1 VVLLLL
7 VLLAESVE
15 EKVED
20 ALGVPVPVV
29 EVVAGTDS
37 VAEVVVVWEE
47 EVPVVVVWEVCCR
60 VGSGVGAA
68 LEEVGGV
75 ALVI

>member
-1 VVLLLL
+1 
-7 VLLAESVE
+7 
-15 EKVED
+15 
-20 ALGVPVPVV
+20 
-29 EVVAGTDS
+29 
-37 VAEVVVVWEE
+37 
-47 EVPVVVVWEVCCR
+47 VPVVVVWEVCCR